1 MKTIR
6 TILIVVLSATL
17 GAGCYERNAQTG
29 PAGTITGPVS
39 ADIVAGNTS
48 VVTDPAGDAD
58 KTAEAYLDIVRAE
71 ITKQGTNFVFV
82 MTMAAPVPANP
93 ALPSWADVMVWQP
106 ILETDPAS
114 SPAGYP
120 FTKNTAFPYELFIQ
134 HRVYRSGFTD
144 PLDPTNAADVLVDR
158 RPLLTG
164 GQAIVTPINV
174 SIDGAKITFVVGA
187 ALLGDA
193 STFGWVAVSS
203 AAKAGDD
210 VKNGYNKHFP
220 FDVAPEVNS
229 GAPLATWPQ

>member
-6 TILIVVLSATL
+6 TLLSILSAAL
-17 GAGCYERNAQTG
+17 GAGCSERNAQTG
-29 PAGTITGPVS
+29 PLS
-39 ADIVAGNTS
+39 ADLAPTKTS
-48 VVTDPAGDAD
+48 VVTDSVGDAD

-82 MTMAAPVPANP
+82 LTMAAPVPDNP
-93 ALPSWADVMVWQP
+93 TLPSWADVMVWQP
-106 ILETDPAS
+106 ILDTDPTS
-114 SPAGYP
+114 SPVGYP
-120 FTKNTAFPYELFIQ
+120 FTKNTAFPDEFFIQ

-144 PLDPTNAADVLVDR
+144 PLDPTSAADVLVDR

-164 GQAIVTPINV
+164 GQATVTPIEV
-174 SIDGAKITFVVGA
+174 SIDGAQITFVVDA
-187 ALLGDA
+187 ALLGDPA
-193 STFGWVAVSS
+193 TFGWVAVTS

-210 VKNGYNKHFP
+210 VKNAYNKHFP